1 MYPPV
6 NGSSRVN
13 AAYAHECRCPKCNR
27 LLFKGQVKYVE
38 IQCPKC
44 NLVQTI
50 KKGRSLRLIA
60 LNPSNVDLYYAAGGQ
75 LVGRPNTTALPPD
88 LMEKIKDVPVVGETP
103 CPDIEQIIALKPDLV
118 LATDIH
124 LRQPIL
130 LTLKKAGIPVYLQ
143 RLDNFQHISQ
153 TLRFYGELTD
163 QPSQASQV
171 IERLDSKL
179 QQAQDKSKNKPSP
192 RVLIIWGSP
201 EKFYMALPNSFIG
214 DLIRRLNA
222 VNVAEAMN
230 SQGLQYVPLN
240 LEFVAQT
247 KPDLIL
253 LISHSYETKVSDK
266 IRNELLVHPSWQTL
280 RAVQQ
285 KQVHQLPYQLFAV
298 NPASRVDEAI
308 DYLSNLFY
316 PESGR

>member
-1 MYPPV
+1 MHPPV
-6 NGSSRVN
+6 NGSGRLN
-13 AAYAHECRCPKCNR
+13 TAAMNECRCPKCNR

-50 KKGRSLRLIA
+50 KKGRSLRLVA

-75 LVGRPNTTALPPD
+75 LVGRPNTAALPPD

-130 LTLKKAGIPVYLQ
+130 STLKQAGIPVYLQ

-163 QPSQASQV
+163 HPSQASRV
-171 IERLDSKL
+171 IERLDSRL
-179 QQAQDKSKNKPSP
+179 QQAQAKSKNRPSP

-222 VNVAEAMN
+222 VNVAAAM
-230 SQGLQYVPLN
+230 SSEDLQYLPLN
-240 LEFVAQT
+240 LEFAARSR
-247 KPDLIL
+247 PDLIL
-253 LISHSYETKVSDK
+253 LISHSYEAKVSDK

-280 RAVQQ
+280 SAVQQ
-285 KQVHQLPYQLFAV
+285 KQVYQLPYQLFAV
-298 NPASRVDEAI
+298 NPASRADEAI

-316 PESGR
+316 PESGH